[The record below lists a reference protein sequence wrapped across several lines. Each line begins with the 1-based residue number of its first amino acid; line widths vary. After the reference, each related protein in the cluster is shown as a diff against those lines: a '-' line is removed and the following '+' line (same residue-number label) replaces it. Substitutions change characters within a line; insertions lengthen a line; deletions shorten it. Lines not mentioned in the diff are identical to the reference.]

1 MKPLKA
7 GAGRKRKLQRH
18 AQIRRKKRKNWCQ
31 VYVLREKNGGYPF
44 YVGQTRSLAEERLR
58 WHIIDIQR
66 RLDRGLGLSPVQR
79 HIQAM
84 RHAGNTPIIQIIDHE
99 GQWDV
104 SEAVWIDRLIR
115 DGANLL
121 NILSR
126 VPQPLGA

>member
-7 GAGRKRKLQRH
+7 GAGRKRKLRRH

-31 VYVLREKNGGYPF
+31 VYVLREKDGETPF

-58 WHIIDIQR
+58 WHVIE
-66 RLDRGLGLSPVQR
+66 LSPVQR

-99 GQWDV
+99 GQWDI

-115 DGANLL
+115 DGAKLL